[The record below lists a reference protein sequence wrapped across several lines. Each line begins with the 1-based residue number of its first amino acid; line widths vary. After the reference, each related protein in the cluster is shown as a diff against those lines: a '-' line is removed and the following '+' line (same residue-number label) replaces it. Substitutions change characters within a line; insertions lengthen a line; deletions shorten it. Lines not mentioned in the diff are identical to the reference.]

1 MDVAAIAMASK
12 IDQSKSPTDSAPQF
26 ITYDPKQENNDPM
39 VLTVPKGLRQSLDSH
54 FHHMSAEEQREQ
66 MLEAENV
73 EALEKQYLKSIN

>member
-12 IDQSKSPTDSAPQF
+12 IDQSKSPTESAPQF
-26 ITYDPKQENNDPM
+26 ITYDPKQRNNEPM
-39 VLTVPKGLRQSLDSH
+39 VTVPKGLRQSLDSH

-73 EALEKQYLKSIN
+73 EALEQQYLKSIN

>member
-12 IDQSKSPTDSAPQF
+12 IDQSKSPTESAPQF
-26 ITYDPKQENNDPM
+26 ITYDPKQENNEPM
-39 VLTVPKGLRQSLDSH
+39 VTVPKGLRQSLDSH

-73 EALEKQYLKSIN
+73 EALEQQYLKSIN